1 MKVWFTTYQ
10 IIALRQTWFFQ
21 KMRYFMAD
29 FRHTLAPVQEEVGF
43 NVLDKSAEIVSREL
57 KMAKLLLKE
66 EGLAPEPALIVAVA
80 QTLAVTM
87 AALQRGGADEMHA
100 MLANQPDPGSMT
112 WPELRA
118 AKPVNLKPA
127 RLASAGLQLD
137 HASDSA

>member
-1 MKVWFTTYQ
+1 
-10 IIALRQTWFFQ
+10 
-21 KMRYFMAD
+21 MRYFMAD

-80 QTLAVTM
+80 QTLAITM
-87 AALQRGGADEMHA
+87 AALQKGGADEMHA
-100 MLANQPDPGSMT
+100 MLANQPDPGATMT

-118 AKPVNLKPA
+118 AKPSNLKPA
-127 RLASAGLQLD
+127 RLASAGLRLD
-137 HASDSA
+137 HAADSA